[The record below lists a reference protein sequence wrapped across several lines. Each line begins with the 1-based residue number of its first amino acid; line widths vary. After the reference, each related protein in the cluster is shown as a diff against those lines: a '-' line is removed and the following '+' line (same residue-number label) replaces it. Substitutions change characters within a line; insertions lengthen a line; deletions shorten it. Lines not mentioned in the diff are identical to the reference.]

1 MHILLPPSEGKTVP
15 TTGLPL
21 DLSTLT
27 SPELTATRDTVL
39 QSLIRLARGPADTA
53 RAVLG
58 ISARQVDELARDARL
73 DSEPCAPARA
83 VYSGVLYEA
92 LDLASLPTA
101 ARRRADRML
110 LIASGLFGMVSPADR
125 IPAYRLSG
133 DTDLPGV
140 GPLASTWREP
150 LSTALA
156 DTLRRG
162 LIVDLRSSAYAAL
175 FIPETSMTER
185 TVTMRVLQEKR
196 VGGRTERVVVSHH
209 NKATKGRLVRALLND
224 GTTPRSIPQLIV
236 HCTNLGF
243 TAELG
248 ATSRTGVQSVDI
260 VVGHI

>member
-15 TTGLPL
+15 TSGRPL

-27 SPELTATRDTVL
+27 LPELTTTREQVL
-39 QSLIRLARGPADTA
+39 HSLIRLAQGPADTA

-58 ISARQVDELARDARL
+58 ISVRQVDELARDARL

-140 GPLASTWREP
+140 GSLGTAWRGPVAE
-150 LSTALA
+150 ALGE
-156 DTLRRG
+156 TLRRG
-162 LIVDLRSSAYAAL
+162 LIVDLRSSAYATL
-175 FIPETSMTER
+175 FVPDPSMTER

-196 VGGRTERVVVSHH
+196 VGRRTERVVVSHH
-209 NKATKGRLVRALLND
+209 NKSTKGRLVRALLSD
-224 GTTPRSIPQLIV
+224 GTIPKSVTQLLD

-260 VVGHI
+260 VVAHI